1 MHENDIKK
9 LQEAYALRV
18 VEINQLHERVTSLEA
33 ENARLKELLRLQQE
47 RLFGKKSEIS
57 SSILNLATEPASSQ
71 KTSVVSSHT
80 RQIPPRG
87 NRQFNNNQL
96 PKYTVIHDLSD
107 DRKKCS
113 CCGGAMHISGQDK
126 SEQLEI
132 IPVQY
137 CLIEH
142 IRLKYSCRACDSII
156 PRVIVAGPTC

>member
-1 MHENDIKK
+1 MNENDIKK
-9 LQEAYALRV
+9 LQDAYSLRGV
-18 VEINQLHERVTSLEA
+18 KIHQLQTRVTSLEE

-47 RLFGKKSEIS
+47 RLFGKKSENS
-57 SSILNLATEPASSQ
+57 SSILNITTPASLSSP
-71 KTSVVSSHT
+71 KTTVVTSHT

-87 NRQFNNNQL
+87 NRQFNSNQL

-107 DRKKCS
+107 DRKNCTCCS
-113 CCGGAMHISGQDK
+113 GALHVIGREK

-142 IRLKYSCRACDSII
+142 IRLK
-156 PRVIVAGPTC
+156 